1 MSSLRNSAKAARQF
15 RGPPVIRLRGT
26 RSLCP
31 ESPRHR
37 DHLRRRRTRRQR
49 LNRAG
54 VRPKHHPRDHSARW
68 HNDAQRNGRGRRRSH
83 LRVGPGLCSHQE
95 ISRERSSTHGDTLR
109 EIHAILLVLS
119 GRGKE
124 AAEAARPAKQL
135 RKAVEASSNLPEPL
149 LAEMRPARSQAD
161 PRSALRVHSA
171 SKPRIRHGSTTS
183 AALFQLT

>member
-83 LRVGPGLCSHQE
+83 LRVGPG
-95 ISRERSSTHGDTLR
+95 DTLR